1 MCMNTL
7 EYNEPQ
13 LILKALSLSS
23 LIIVSGRYF
32 VELFKC
38 LRSEK
43 KNSAKVTKLASR
55 TVFFFRYT
63 GVRVLV
69 FGL

>member
-32 VELFKC
+32 VELCKC

-43 KNSAKVTKLASR
+43 NQCKSHQTSQQDRFL
-55 TVFFFRYT
+55 F
-63 GVRVLV
+63 
-69 FGL
+69 